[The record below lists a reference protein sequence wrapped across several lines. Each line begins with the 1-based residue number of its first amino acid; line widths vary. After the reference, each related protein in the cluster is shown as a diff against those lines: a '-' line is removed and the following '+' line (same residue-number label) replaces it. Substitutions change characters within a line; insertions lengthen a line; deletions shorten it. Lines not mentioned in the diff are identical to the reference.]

1 MRRRCYI
8 TRPTFVHPV
17 LHQPL
22 VFSLIA
28 LEYPTFSY
36 LNPVMTF
43 SIARVAALAVALYG
57 AIQVSAAPTSAHKIN
72 LRAGA
77 GVVTK
82 CSVPNTVALTFDDGP
97 YTWTDKLVDLLD
109 ENGAKGTFYFNGN
122 NFGCIYDEAN
132 ANRAKYVYDKGHQV
146 ASHTW
151 DHKRLSDLSG
161 DALVA
166 EFSKIDD
173 AIKKI
178 TGAVPAFVR
187 PPFGDYDD
195 QVLQVAS
202 SRGQIVTN
210 WDFDSGDAA
219 GVSPAESKNQ
229 YSKLVASSPGSIL
242 TLNHETHESTI
253 EDVIP
258 FAIQQIKAKGF
269 KMVTVAEC
277 LGESPYQSTGSPSAR
292 DSTWTC

>member
-1 MRRRCYI
+1 
-8 TRPTFVHPV
+8 
-17 LHQPL
+17 
-22 VFSLIA
+22 
-28 LEYPTFSY
+28 
-36 LNPVMTF
+36 MTF

-57 AIQVSAAPTSAHKIN
+57 VIQVSAAPTSAHKVN

-229 YSKLVASSPGSIL
+229 YSQLIASSPGSIL
-242 TLNHETHESTI
+242 TLNHETHEST
-253 EDVIP
+253 
-258 FAIQQIKAKGF
+258 
-269 KMVTVAEC
+269 M
-277 LGESPYQSTGSPSAR
+277 
-292 DSTWTC
+292 